1 MNRMR
6 TGVPRWTWPTADPEV
21 SACRRAYA
29 TCSSENFE
37 RFIGP
42 ILSASG
48 TLEDAT
54 LLQFLTCRRFWGRRH
69 RF

>member
-6 TGVPRWTWPTADPEV
+6 TGVEMDVADPDPEV

-54 LLQFLTCRRFWGRRH
+54 LLQF
-69 RF
+69 